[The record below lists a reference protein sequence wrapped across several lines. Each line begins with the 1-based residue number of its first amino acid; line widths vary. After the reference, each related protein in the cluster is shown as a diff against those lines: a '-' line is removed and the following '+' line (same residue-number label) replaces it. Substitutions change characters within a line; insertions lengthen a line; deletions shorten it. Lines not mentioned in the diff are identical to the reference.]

1 MAELSSW
8 PDLGERWPSR
18 LVATAEEDRL
28 SFRRNFI
35 LWFRLNQCHRG
46 VLISHSQYKLGGKA
60 FRNNSEDK
68 EVSQHQ
74 LGGESNMRF
83 YSTAL
88 IIMAMATMLL
98 ALTLLT
104 TTSGP

>member
-1 MAELSSW
+1 M
-8 PDLGERWPSR
+8 
-18 LVATAEEDRL
+18 
-28 SFRRNFI
+28 
-35 LWFRLNQCHRG
+35 
-46 VLISHSQYKLGGKA
+46 GGKA

-88 IIMAMATMLL
+88 IIIAMATMLL

-104 TTSGP
+104 TTSLYGSRTIGSTIYRIVGKMTLDGEGPHTAHGTIDRNSLR